1 MKSAPQRK
9 PAAKRPAAK
18 ARELQ
23 IECEHGTVVVHVAD
37 PSPAEVTARG
47 SWSRARRVLQTEGL
61 LLLRKLLPQRVV
73 RQARR
78 RLLTE
83 LADLGVLAESE
94 KATLSDGCL
103 QGEVP
108 MPSLLRRLDLQ
119 ALPEVRAVLE
129 HAALFD
135 ATARLLE
142 TDEVVTT
149 CYKWLRA
156 VPPGAFT
163 GPHMDRAY
171 VGRSERR
178 LTAWIP
184 LGDVRCGQKELGS
197 LCWLPGSHSKPQVV
211 QRFKDYHQAGSDG
224 ERSGWLAAD
233 PAALQLP
240 EDCRWESA
248 HFAEGDVA
256 IFGMDLLHSTLP
268 NGSSAFRLS
277 CDTRWQPLDAPPP
290 EVHTGPWRSQEQP
303 KPKRRRLRSRRCD
316 DGAPGTKKAM
326 PTETTEFEV
335 AISGN
340 ICLDVADFEYFPS
353 GKSTS
358 WGIYREDV

>member
-1 MKSAPQRK
+1 MARRSRSK
-9 PAAKRPAAK
+9 PAPRRRPAAK
-18 ARELQ
+18 CGANARELH
-23 IECEHGTVVVHVAD
+23 IDCEHGTVVVNVAN
-37 PSPAEVTARG
+37 PSPSEVSSWPEARE
-47 SWSRARRVLQTEGL
+47 VLQTEGL
-61 LLLRKLLPQRVV
+61 VLLRKLLPPRVV
-73 RQARR
+73 QKARR
-78 RLLTE
+78 RLLAE
-83 LADLGVLAESE
+83 LADLGVLAESDE
-94 KATLSDGCL
+94 AILSDGCL

-171 VGRSERR
+171 VGASQCR

-197 LCWLPGSHSKPQVV
+197 LCWLPGSHRKPQVV
-211 QRFKDYHQAGSDG
+211 QRFKDYQQAGSDG

-233 PAALQLP
+233 PAALELP
-240 EDCRWESA
+240 EGCRWESA

-268 NGSSAFRLS
+268 NGSGAFRLS

-290 EVHTGPWRSQEQP
+290 EVATGPWRAQEP
-303 KPKRRRLRSRRCD
+303 RPKRRRAAT
-316 DGAPGTKKAM
+316 DGGRPK
-326 PTETTEFEV
+326 
-335 AISGN
+335 
-340 ICLDVADFEYFPS
+340 
-353 GKSTS
+353 
-358 WGIYREDV
+358 